1 LVYTTEKFKVIYFTL
16 NGAIDKNIMSLM
28 VKGVRDILVQI
39 LPKAPNLAQMSLMLR
54 TVWIFDPR
62 GCHIGKIQNGHHP
75 GEMSIAVQKLKGLE
89 S

>member
-1 LVYTTEKFKVIYFTL
+1 
-16 NGAIDKNIMSLM
+16 MSLI

-54 TVWIFDPR
+54 TVRIFDPR
-62 GCHIGKIQNGHHP
+62 GGHIGKIQNGHNP